1 MKISKQELRRIVLEE
16 FMLEEGI
23 ETEALSPEKFD
34 QMMKNIKSNRKG
46 SRPVPPPPEVPRP
59 KGKGLPHE
67 DTMPMDIPADDAP
80 ESEYQG
86 FQNDAGADI
95 ETQLASLIHGMD
107 PEAVA
112 ELFQTVFEK
121 IPGIEMQQ
129 QEPDAKPSTEYGGE
143 EFELRQRQGRVAG
156 IKEVLELGD
165 LMALIREVIK
175 EEDNLKNV

>member
-46 SRPVPPPPEVPRP
+46 SRPIPPPPEVPRP

-80 ESEYQG
+80 ESEYSG
-86 FQNDAGADI
+86 FQDRPGAHLEDQI
-95 ETQLASLIHGMD
+95 FSLIKGMS
-107 PEAVA
+107 PEDVQG
-112 ELFQTVFEK
+112 LFQDVFEML
-121 IPGIEMQQ
+121 PGIEMQQ

-143 EFELRQRQGRVAG
+143 EFELRQRQGRIAG